1 MKDAKQPSNPSVST
15 GEETGAVQPELLA
28 LLGSY
33 RDLYYPEACPITQG
47 PQVRSTYC
55 LHVLNH
61 VLKAN
66 SQVLAHNAQM
76 REHRSKKGAEVV
88 DEPRDQGLTRPKV
101 RHSLTH
107 SQLCA

>member
-1 MKDAKQPSNPSVST
+1 M
-15 GEETGAVQPELLA
+15 GAVQSDLLA
-28 LLGSY
+28 LMGSY

-61 VLKAN
+61 VLKSN
-66 SQVLAHNAQM
+66 SQVLVHNAQL
-76 REHRSKKGAEVV
+76 REQKSKKGGEVV

-101 RHSLTH
+101 GR
-107 SQLCA
+107 